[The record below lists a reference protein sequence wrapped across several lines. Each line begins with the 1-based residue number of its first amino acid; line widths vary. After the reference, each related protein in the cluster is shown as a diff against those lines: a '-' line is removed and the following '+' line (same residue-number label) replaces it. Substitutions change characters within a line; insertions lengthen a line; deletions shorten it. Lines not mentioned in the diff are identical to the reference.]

1 MITGFEIVGHAMR
14 VLGRVI
20 FAEAVI
26 EEGKLRGDVPGQQ
39 EEAQLASQDT
49 GDDRDPTG
57 HSNGD
62 GQGGNMSGTKK
73 VRRKCLFEDLEEQN
87 RDHPVSPKQWRGLK
101 GCWCRQGSTEE
112 GHLSLI

>member
-87 RDHPVSPKQWRGLK
+87 RDHPAFPGSGAVKKGL
-101 GCWCRQGSTEE
+101 GVARVEQQEFD
-112 GHLSLI
+112 LSS